1 MVADAFPPF
10 LLRSTGSGNIVTVYE
25 RRNGQC
31 GMAAG
36 PAARSNS
43 SPIEQQLGEQQLGE
57 QRLGEQQLGERQP
70 DEQRPGMIER

>member
-43 SPIEQQLGEQQLGE
+43 SPIEQQLGEQ
-57 QRLGEQQLGERQP
+57 RLGEQQLGERQP

>member
-25 RRNGQC
+25 RRHGQC

-36 PAARSNS
+36 PAARSS
-43 SPIEQQLGEQQLGE
+43 SSLASSSLASTSLANGSLTSSG
-57 QRLGEQQLGERQP
+57 LA
-70 DEQRPGMIER
+70 

>member
-25 RRNGQC
+25 RRHGQC

-36 PAARSNS
+36 PAARSS
-43 SPIEQQLGEQQLGE
+43 SSLASSSLASSSLASTSLANGSLTSSG
-57 QRLGEQQLGERQP
+57 LA
-70 DEQRPGMIER
+70 

>member
-43 SPIEQQLGEQQLGE
+43 RPIEQQP
-57 QRLGEQQLGERQP
+57 GEQQLGERQP
-70 DEQRPGMIER
+70 DEQRPGERQPDEQRHGMIER